1 MYKSLENK
9 KFQAATKNHFVAK
22 KTKRRKDEV

>member
-1 MYKSLENK
+1 MNKFLENK
-9 KFQAATKNHFVAK
+9 KFQAAAKKHFGVK